1 MEVGIINELAS
12 KIEERF
18 KITVPR
24 NGNCFS
30 VKINGNSTIII
41 TSSEVSGS
49 LFFCAQIGSIL
60 KNQGADSLRQ
70 LLNANL
76 FGKDTGKSI
85 ISVHEATQNIVL
97 FREITTEN
105 VDFSRIMKTLGQF
118 AKQAA
123 VWETHIQRDPNEEEP
138 PENRSAQSDFDL
150 FSQNTI
156 RI

>member
-76 FGKDTGKSI
+76 KYRNFKHTRANLPRGT
-85 ISVHEATQNIVL
+85 V
-97 FREITTEN
+97 F
-105 VDFSRIMKTLGQF
+105 
-118 AKQAA
+118 
-123 VWETHIQRDPNEEEP
+123 WE
-138 PENRSAQSDFDL
+138 
-150 FSQNTI
+150 
-156 RI
+156 